1 MKSIDLSKADSD
13 HLTVKYQETSI
24 QIDELQKQLVAQREN
39 ASNLEQAIME
49 KQQLMKALS
58 DEIVKRN
65 NSSQL
70 SNQII

>member
-1 MKSIDLSKADSD
+1 MKSMDLSKVDFD
-13 HLTVKYQETSI
+13 HLTVKYRETSI

-39 ASNLEQAIME
+39 ASSLEEAIME

-58 DEIVKRN
+58 EEIVNRH
-65 NSSQL
+65 NSHQF